1 MKKVL
6 ELLAATARKALLSM
20 FGRVLYMLQAKN
32 EILLYLCTYI
42 FEYLKFTTA
51 LHVKVSYVVVIYV
64 QQL

>member
-6 ELLAATARKALLSM
+6 ELLAATARKALLSI
-20 FGRVLYMLQAKN
+20 FGRVLYMLLAKN

-42 FEYLKFTTA
+42 FEHLKFTTA

-64 QQL
+64 